1 MFTELDTR
9 KSVGQ
14 RLQRFR
20 EDAGLSRRQLAEL
33 VDDDSVTAKTIENI
47 ERVVTDPGVNR
58 LKAIAEALMTDID
71 TLLGEKPTQ
80 PTQPGGVITE
90 APAEAPAE
98 MPTDYELALE
108 ALEEL
113 DDLRKMG
120 FQEEFDHANNLV
132 QDAQNALKRVDVE
145 ELCELA
151 RQRKISPA
159 SHPDS
164 DEFKAMIG
172 KNVQGYF
179 AQRICLAE
187 RIIDTAVL
195 GVDLYKIEPKALE
208 KLGDELCNRYKHLK
222 GCKEH
227 FLYPF
232 DDLFRFFGWFKER
245 DPNSEDVII
254 VIREPIRAEHLS
266 EAETA
271 PDFSDAKRFPRAK
284 KTLVSQVGI
293 EVEGRSKRRL

>member
-1 MFTELDTR
+1 MLTELDTR

-20 EDAGLSRRQLAEL
+20 EDAGYSRRQLAEL

-58 LKAIAEALMTDID
+58 LTAIAEALMTDID
-71 TLLGEKPTQ
+71 TLLGKKPTQ
-80 PTQPGGVITE
+80 PTQTGGVITE
-90 APAEAPAE
+90 APAEAPVE
-98 MPTDYELALE
+98 VPTDQELALE

-113 DDLRKMG
+113 DDLRGSG

-132 QDAQNALKRVDVE
+132 QDAQNALKRMDVE
-145 ELCELA
+145 ELCEVA

-159 SHPDS
+159 SHPDP
-164 DEFKAMIG
+164 DEFKEMIG

-179 AQRICLAE
+179 AQRTCLGE
-187 RIIDTAVL
+187 RIIDTAVF
-195 GVDLYKIEPKALE
+195 GVDLYKIEHKALK
-208 KLGDELCNRYKHLK
+208 KLGEELCDRYKHLK
-222 GCKEH
+222 DCKEH
-227 FLYPF
+227 FLDAF
-232 DDLFRFFGWFKER
+232 EDLFRFFFGLFIDR
-245 DPNSEDVII
+245 DNTENLII
-254 VIREPIRAEHLS
+254 AIRQPVRAEHLS

-284 KTLVSQVGI
+284 KTLVSQVGSKA
-293 EVEGRSKRRL
+293 EGRS